1 MVLHRLMSRVE
12 LTSAT
17 NMALAPAEV
26 SDVVTPDLEAVY
38 AQWFVP
44 VHRWIRAL
52 GGPNIDAEDLTQE
65 VFIVVQRKLAG
76 FDGKN
81 LAGWLYRIAQLTVR
95 DHRRRAWFRS
105 LFLRAADVA
114 PDDVACSADRTDERL
129 ARKRQEARLHR
140 LMDALKP
147 KWREVFLLFEVAGL
161 SGDEIAT
168 LLGVPPATVRTHLY
182 RARKAMVE
190 LVAQEQAEDEP

>member
-1 MVLHRLMSRVE
+1 MVLHGLMSHVE

-17 NMALAPAEV
+17 QMALAPADV
-26 SDVVTPDLEAVY
+26 SDVTTPDLEAVY

-105 LFLRAADVA
+105 LFLRADDVA

-140 LMDALKP
+140 LMDSLKP

-161 SGDEIAT
+161 SGDEIAR
-168 LLGVPPATVRTHLY
+168 LLGVPPTTVRTHLY

-190 LVAQEQAEDEP
+190 LVAQQQAEDEP